1 MPGNTVSDQPGQP
14 RPMLLADDATIP
26 TVQVTWRSVGRD
38 VTREGARPF
47 AAPDDAEPFE
57 GCNLSASVSLGGTR
71 LEVGAGHPRGA
82 VLRVEIRKT
91 ETHRAFFPG
100 IDPGSS
106 FRVEVRGV
114 RFNQPVRVDP
124 DTALVHLKYSLKDV
138 EACSLPPS
146 AANQFLLANQQDTLG
161 GMVAAGVNA
170 TPGGLSGEPG
180 RGSVEARVEADGS
193 VTFAVVMPY
202 ALLRHLQDPWASD
215 LPGTFFEPIRLHAEI
230 EVLPVWAEP
239 IVREHPP
246 LDQPYERPTLED

>member
-1 MPGNTVSDQPGQP
+1 MVQQP
-14 RPMLLADDATIP
+14 RPMLLADDSTTP
-26 TVQVTWRSVGRD
+26 SVQVTWRSGGQEI
-38 VTREGARPF
+38 TRVGARAL

-82 VLRVEIRKT
+82 ILRVEIRKT
-91 ETHRAFFPG
+91 EPNRAFFPG
-100 IDPGSS
+100 VEPGSS

-124 DTALVHLKYSLKDV
+124 ETALVHLKYSLKDV

-146 AANQFLLANQQDTLG
+146 AANQFLLSDPRDTLG

-180 RGSVEARVEADGS
+180 RGSVEARVEPDGS

-230 EVLPVWAEP
+230 EVLPEWAEP

-246 LDQPYERPTLED
+246 LDRPYERPTLED